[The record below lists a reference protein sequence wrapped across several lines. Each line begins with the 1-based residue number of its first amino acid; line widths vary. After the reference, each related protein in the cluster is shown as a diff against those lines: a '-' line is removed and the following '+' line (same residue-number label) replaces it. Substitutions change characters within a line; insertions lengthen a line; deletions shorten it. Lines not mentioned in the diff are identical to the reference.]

1 MNLKLVLR
9 IFAGFGAL
17 FGLMGLAMPKAMTE
31 QYGMAFNDDIHL
43 VIQFLNMVQLMMA
56 IIVWQ
61 LPDWLGDNLPK
72 AGSTMMVISL
82 LPVAMNIYHVVT
94 GALPASGVQIGESV
108 IWIVFAGLFYT
119 YSKK

>member
-1 MNLKLVLR
+1 
-9 IFAGFGAL
+9 
-17 FGLMGLAMPKAMTE
+17 MPKAMTE

-56 IIVWQ
+56 IIVWK

>member
-1 MNLKLVLR
+1 MNLKLVFR

-17 FGLMGLAMPKAMTE
+17 SGLMGLAIPKAMVE
-31 QYGMAFNDDIHL
+31 GYGMAFNDDIHL
-43 VIQFLNMVQLMMA
+43 VIQFLNMMQLMMA
-56 IIVWQ
+56 IIVWK